1 MTIGIKLSN
10 NMKWWMAIAL
20 FTIHCSLFVSP
31 LGAQPSWV
39 KKATKSVF
47 ALKTFGSD
55 GSLLASSMGF
65 YVGTGGEAVGPFAP
79 FKGAQRAVVI
89 DAFGKEMAVEC
100 MLGASET
107 YDVAKFRVAGAKT
120 QPLAIA
126 GGRQTAGAEVWLLPY
141 RETKRVPQGT
151 IRKAETFNDRY
162 DYYTVALQMPENAV
176 GAPLLTADGQVVG
189 VMQQPAS
196 STDTLNYA
204 VSALF
209 ADSLAINGLSMNDR
223 SLRQTGIKKALPAD
237 ESQALLSLYMGVSSL
252 DSASYAT
259 LVDGFIAQFPMSHEG
274 YLYKAQ
280 LEANAHR
287 YAEADRQVNQAMKVT
302 QKADEVHYSYSRL
315 VYQKALTHPEID
327 YEPWTL
333 DLSLEE
339 ARKAYECNAQ
349 PIYMQQQAYVLY
361 AQQRYADASAI
372 YDQLFTT
379 PLRSPELFYEASRC
393 KQMERDT
400 VGQLALLDSCVAQF
414 SRPYLKDAAPYLLAR
429 SQVQAGRGQYRAAVA
444 DLNDYEQLMAAQV
457 GAQFYYLRF
466 QYEVGGRLFQQA
478 LNDINK
484 AITMEPQNEGFF
496 AEKASLE
503 VRVGLYDDAI
513 ASAQEVIR
521 IAPDN
526 SDGYLFLGVAQCLKG
541 QKAEGVKNLEKAD
554 EMGDPQAAALIE
566 KYSK

>member
-1 MTIGIKLSN
+1 MRTSN
-10 NMKWWMAIAL
+10 NRWLIVITL
-20 FTIHCSLFVSP
+20 SLIICQLSFSP

-39 KKATKSVF
+39 KKASKSVF
-47 ALKTFGSD
+47 TLKTFNSD

-65 YVGTGGEAVGPFAP
+65 YVGTSGEAVGPFSP

-89 DAFGKEMAVEC
+89 DASGKEMAVEC
-100 MLGASET
+100 MLGANDT
-107 YDVAKFRVAGAKT
+107 YDVAKFRVAGAKSL
-120 QPLAIA
+120 PLTVA
-126 GGRQTAGAEVWLLPY
+126 GGRQMVGAEVWLLPY
-141 RETKRVPQGT
+141 REMKQVPQGT
-151 IRKAETFNDRY
+151 IRKAETFNNRY
-162 DYYTVALQMPENAV
+162 EYYTVALQMPENAI
-176 GAPLLTADGQVVG
+176 GAPLLTADGLVVG

-196 STDTLNYA
+196 ASDTLNYA

-252 DSASYAT
+252 DSVTYAT
-259 LVDGFIAQFPMSHEG
+259 MVDDFIAQFPKSHDG

-280 LEANAHR
+280 LEANAHH
-287 YAEADRQVNQAMKVT
+287 YAEADRLVAEALKVT
-302 QKADEVHYSYSRL
+302 RKADEVHYSYSRL
-315 VYQKALTHPEID
+315 IYQKAMTHPEID
-327 YEPWTL
+327 YAPWTL
-333 DLSLEE
+333 DFSLEE
-339 ARKAYECNAQ
+339 ARKAYECAAQ

-361 AQQRYADASAI
+361 AQQHYAEASAI
-372 YDQLFTT
+372 YDQLFATS
-379 PLRSPELFYEASRC
+379 LRSPELFYEASRC

-414 SRPYLKDAAPYLLAR
+414 SRPYLKDAAPYLLTR
-429 SQVQAGRGQYRAAVA
+429 SQVLAESGQYRAAVA

-457 GAQFYYLRF
+457 NAQFYYLRF

-484 AITMEPQNEGFF
+484 AITMEPKNDGFY

-503 VRVGLYDDAI
+503 VRVGLHDDAI
-513 ASAQEVIR
+513 TSAREVIR
-521 IAPDN
+521 LAPDN
-526 SDGYLFLGVAQCLKG
+526 SDGYLFLGVALCLKG
-541 QKAEGVKNLEKAD
+541 QKAEGVKNLQKAV
-554 EMGDPQAAALIE
+554 ELGDPQAAALID